1 MLSGAEQDSC
11 LQNVDEVDIK
21 DEVSAADTESDSD
34 MSTPIDT
41 TQLSTSS
48 DNVPV
53 DNDNVPVDKGD
64 NVPVDNDNVP
74 VDKDDNVP
82 VDNDNVPVD
91 NSDNVP
97 ADSSRRQSTCKICRR
112 HFYVRRI
119 RNHVCK
125 RICITCD
132 LCDVCK
138 PKLSLSSVSKDCRR
152 RGDQQFSCNLCNKKF
167 VHLCLLLRHVRTH
180 TDDRPFTCGICGS
193 KFKNNKSLNEHE
205 HNHIRKPLSCDV
217 CKKIFKEKRSLNIH
231 KRFHASE
238 LPFTCSICSCR
249 LWQHSEVILHMK
261 SHAADTWTFP

>member
-1 MLSGAEQDSC
+1 MVERQVNVLDLSKHTAVMLSGAEQDSC

-48 DNVPV
+48 
-53 DNDNVPVDKGD
+53 
-64 NVPVDNDNVP
+64 
-74 VDKDDNVP
+74 DNVP

-261 SHAADTWTFP
+261 SHAADT